1 MQKLQHPETD
11 FSKWTNVSNIAKL
24 TKFSC
29 NIFGVQH
36 SHTVVQTSISCNRKA
51 FKRSNAGLA
60 VTVAAKL
67 ISHCVL
73 KVEMTFCLFHDA
85 EARASKITNFIEA
98 SQCCRCTLL
107 VQSAHFTYFQIWS
120 KSRENRAKIK
130 KSCVRRRFSQRR
142 VDEIGRELLF
152 WRNLFWVVLA
162 SVQRPRDQNT
172 SAAGLCL

>member
-1 MQKLQHPETD
+1 MLQTSLCCNRAAFKLSNGSLT
-11 FSKWTNVSNIAKL
+11 VSIA
-24 TKFSC
+24 TKF
-29 NIFGVQH
+29 
-36 SHTVVQTSISCNRKA
+36 ISQ
-51 FKRSNAGLA
+51 
-60 VTVAAKL
+60 
-67 ISHCVL
+67 CVL
-73 KVEMTFCLFHDA
+73 KVGMTFWLFYDA
-85 EARASKITNFIEA
+85 EARASKITNISEA
-98 SQCCRCTLL
+98 SECCRCTLF
-107 VQSAHFTYFQIWS
+107 VQSALYTYFQIWS

>member
-1 MQKLQHPETD
+1 MQKLQHPETALAQCPD
-11 FSKWTNVSNIAKL
+11 VSNIAKL
-24 TKFSC
+24 TKLSC

-36 SHTVVQTSISCNRKA
+36 SHTVVQTSIYCNRKA
-51 FKRSNAGLA
+51 FKLLNAGLT
-60 VTVAAKL
+60 VSVAAKL
-67 ISHCVL
+67 ISHCDL
-73 KVEMTFCLFHDA
+73 KVVMTFWLFYDA
-85 EARASKITNFIEA
+85 EARASKITNISEA
-98 SQCCRCTLL
+98 SECCRCTLL
-107 VQSAHFTYFQIWS
+107 VQSALFTYFQIWS